1 MLRLIRGRLKE
12 LFSDKRGHPN
22 HPRRPS
28 SGRER
33 TQAQQST
40 SRAMSYE
47 HASSDFQRIQV
58 ATLAER
64 DRWKESLL
72 ETEGLLAST
81 EIEAEA
87 LEVRAKDAEAR
98 EAALIKRV
106 AKLELDQRVVQKR
119 LAEHTEITKLF
130 SAKNDREQVTHA
142 SQSQIA

>member
-1 MLRLIRGRLKE
+1 
-12 LFSDKRGHPN
+12 
-22 HPRRPS
+22 
-28 SGRER
+28 
-33 TQAQQST
+33 
-40 SRAMSYE
+40 MSYE

-106 AKLELDQRVVQKR
+106 AKLELDQRVAQKR